1 MTHILLN
8 ECHIAWNGMRDAAA
22 LHRWHRGTFTY
33 VLPHVRSTPVLLG
46 VLAVSLPAPSL
57 PCLLRPSLPDLPQA
71 KRLLSKSRFN
81 AKLDARFGC
90 LKY

>member
-22 LHRWHRGTFTY
+22 ALHRGTFTY

-57 PCLLRPSLPDLPQA
+57 PCLLHPSLPDLPQA